1 MTAFF
6 FVFSMN
12 SDLISI
18 QQGSEQER
26 FSYIY
31 QQQQQASNPLEL
43 LAVLKLYDD
52 FLGDFSQS
60 VLAYHNRSDVLKHL
74 GFYDLAL
81 KDAEKTLELAPDF
94 AMAWCNKAFILNTLG
109 RYEEGWQAY
118 EWRWKTDVETFQDT
132 GWPIPRWQ
140 GEDIGQAKL
149 LVYAEQGFG
158 DNIQFVRYALEAKK
172 RGLNIVVVNH
182 QPLENL
188 LNANLAQYG
197 ITTSKNGEAISG
209 LKYYVS
215 MMSLPHYLGTRL
227 DNIPYAEGY
236 LLPETDHFIKWQQKI
251 SACNSAKKLKIGVV
265 WAGSPKHHRN
275 AIRSLQFEQ
284 FLPLFEFDAE
294 FHCLQKVVN
303 EADYKRSEKLKN
315 LHFWQDDLTDFSDT
329 AALIAQ
335 LDLVISVDT
344 SVAHLAAAMSKPTWV
359 LISYHPDFRWLLA
372 REDSPWYQSVRLF
385 RQGFDFDWQP
395 VITRVQQQ
403 LEQQYG

>member
-1 MTAFF
+1 
-6 FVFSMN
+6 MN
-12 SDLISI
+12 SSLIST
-18 QQGSEQER
+18 QQRSEQER
-26 FSYIY
+26 FSEIY
-31 QQQQQASNPLEL
+31 QQQQQANHPLEL

-52 FLGDFSQS
+52 FLHDFPQS

-81 KDAEKTLELAPDF
+81 RDAEQALKIVPDF

-109 RYEEGWQAY
+109 RYQEGWQAY
-118 EWRWKTDVETFQDT
+118 EWRWKTDVETFKET

-149 LVYAEQGFG
+149 LIYAEQGFG

-182 QPLENL
+182 QPLEHL
-188 LNANLAQYG
+188 LNANLAHHG
-197 ITTSKNGEAISG
+197 IATSNNGEAISG

-215 MMSLPHYLGTRL
+215 MMSLPYYFGTTL
-227 DNIPYAEGY
+227 DNIPYSEGY
-236 LLPETDHFIKWQQKI
+236 LLPEANRFYYWQQKI
-251 SACNSAKKLKIGVV
+251 NDDHVAGKPQIGVV

-275 AIRSLQFEQ
+275 GVRSLQFEQ
-284 FLPLFEFDAE
+284 ILSLFEFDAE
-294 FHCLQKVVN
+294 FHCLQKEVS
-303 EADYKRSEKLKN
+303 EADYKRSDLYKN
-315 LHFWQDDLTDFSDT
+315 LHFWQQEIKDFSDT

-335 LDLVISVDT
+335 LDLVITVDT
-344 SVAHLAAAMSKPTWV
+344 SVAHLAAAMGKPTWI
-359 LISYHPDFRWLLA
+359 LISYHPDFRWLLT

-395 VITRVQQQ
+395 VISRLQQQ
-403 LEQQYG
+403 LEQCYG